1 MDEADDAVVNTQTQ
15 QHLAYAATLV
25 ETLTKLRLWSKEL
38 FAHTCSWPCHS
49 NNLDTRIDFKTTNLA
64 GSLTVIRDGSAEFK
78 GAEKACIYFG
88 GQITPQDGF
97 QIMPSDSASQVG
109 ARCSSRKKVR
119 ALSYLPCSFLVCIDT
134 YLENQEKSF
143 VREKSDR
150 SSVTI

>member
-1 MDEADDAVVNTQTQ
+1 MLDEADDAVVNTQTQ

-25 ETLTKLRLWSKEL
+25 ETRTELRLWSKEL

-49 NNLDTRIDFKTTNLA
+49 NNLDTRIDFKTINLA

-97 QIMPSDSASQVG
+97 QIVPSDSASQVG
-109 ARCSSRKKVR
+109 ARLGKKFEHYPTCP
-119 ALSYLPCSFLVCIDT
+119 ALSSFALIHIWKVKRNPLFERKVIDLP
-134 YLENQEKSF
+134 
-143 VREKSDR
+143 
-150 SSVTI
+150 

>member
-1 MDEADDAVVNTQTQ
+1 M
-15 QHLAYAATLV
+15 LL
-25 ETLTKLRLWSKEL
+25 LWLRLALSLVFGRKNFL
-38 FAHTCSWPCHS
+38 PILVVGPFYS

-88 GQITPQDGF
+88 GHITPQDGF
-97 QIMPSDSASQVG
+97 QIVPSDSASQVRLG
-109 ARCSSRKKVR
+109 KKFEHYPTCP
-119 ALSYLPCSFLVCIDT
+119 ALSSFALIHICKVKRT
-134 YLENQEKSF
+134 F